1 MKKLNQFAEHLSKVL
16 IAAGVIVL
24 VCIVMA
30 RVILAALLALVQF
43 VVYMAVV
50 ILVLGTIVLAIR
62 HAWKT
67 RNREEKEKT
76 E

>member
-1 MKKLNQFAEHLSKVL
+1 MKHLKKFAENLTNVL
-16 IAAGVIVL
+16 IAAGIMVL
-24 VCIVMA
+24 VCIVLA

-43 VVYMAVV
+43 VVWMSVV
-50 ILVLGTIVLAIR
+50 ILVLAAIVLAIR

-67 RNREEKEKT
+67 RKSEETT

>member
-16 IAAGVIVL
+16 IAAGIIVL

-67 RNREEKEKT
+67 RNKEKDTT

>member
-1 MKKLNQFAEHLSKVL
+1 MKKLNKFAEHLSHVL
-16 IAAGVIVL
+16 IAAGIIVL

-43 VVYMAVV
+43 VVYMAVI
-50 ILVLGTIVLAIR
+50 ILVLGAIVLAIR

-67 RNREEKEKT
+67 RKQENTT